1 MTAPI
6 TASNNV
12 TVTDDNLTAKT
23 SDQVEASET
32 AVYSADMLEFETL
45 SYSSKGDRLGWK
57 FNREELHER

>member
-1 MTAPI
+1 VTAPI

-32 AVYSADMLEFETL
+32 AAYRADMLEFETL
-45 SYSSKGDRLGWK
+45 SYASKGDRLGWK